1 VDRSTDWGGTL
12 AYIDYGH
19 PVFEL
24 FSSPGSGDFS
34 PARFFRYRP
43 LVTNGSVRNG
53 KTLARFDD
61 GSIALAE
68 RVLGDGRVL
77 VWTSTLDTAWN
88 DLALQ
93 PVYLPFV
100 HQLVKYAAGYAEARP
115 WHSVGEVLD
124 LSRQLELTGSES
136 GPGSAEVVVITPSG
150 EKTFLSRQEDR
161 QLVTLEEKG
170 FYEIRYLESDAAGP
184 LSLAANL
191 DLTESDLSR
200 LDPEEVKAAVSSRDT
215 DGIQTA
221 GVGTPVD
228 QDRRQRVWWYLLVAA
243 LVLLAAETFWSNR
256 LSRLAR

>member
-1 VDRSTDWGGTL
+1 L
-12 AYIDYGH
+12 AYIDYSH

-43 LVTNGSVRNG
+43 LVTNGSVQNG

-61 GSIALAE
+61 GSVALAE
-68 RVLGDGRVL
+68 RTLGDGRVL
-77 VWTSTLDTAWN
+77 VWTSTLDTNWN

-100 HQLVKYAAGYAEARP
+100 HQLAKYAAGYAEARP
-115 WHSVGEVLD
+115 WHTVGEVLD
-124 LSRQLELTGSES
+124 LSRQIELAGSES
-136 GPGSAEVVVITPSG
+136 GAGSQEVVVISPSG
-150 EKTFLSRQEDR
+150 GKSFLSRQDDR
-161 QLVTLEEKG
+161 QLLTLEEQG

-215 DGIQTA
+215 DGIQAA
-221 GVGTPVD
+221 GVGTPLEQD
-228 QDRRQRVWWYLLVAA
+228 QRQRVWWYLLAAA